1 MPLILPGNVGSAT
14 ATTGYDVAN
23 SLRFNDDSQDFLNR
37 TLGTPTNNKKWTYS
51 AWLKKSSQTD
61 MIMFSCGANNNDRG
75 LIYFNNT
82 GDLNIYGATS
92 GSGTYFL
99 ATNRLFRDNSAW
111 YHIVISY
118 DSTQATSTNRIKIYV
133 NGIQETSLSQT
144 TYPAENHNSYFN
156 SAIRHDISG
165 RMPISSDYLYNG
177 YMSEVVFIDGSQL
190 DPTSFGEFDSDS
202 PTIWKPKD
210 VSGLTFGTNGFY
222 LDFEN
227 SGSLGADV
235 SGNGNNFT
243 VNNLTSIDQSTDTCT
258 NNFATF
264 NPLDKAQSS
273 ATYSEGN
280 LKWTTTSGYFWNRS
294 TIGVSSGKWYFEAKL
309 TSAPQH
315 AHVGIVDEAPDDNSD
330 SIEGGTYNWGYK
342 NSSGEIYNNGSGS
355 SYGSTYTT
363 GDIIGVYLDLDH
375 NKLYFAK
382 NGAIQNS
389 GTGISITDPA
399 STDTGNYF
407 FAVGDNASA
416 TNGTWEANFG
426 SPAFSISS
434 GNSDPNGYGNFE
446 YSPNDGGSA
455 SFDSTA
461 KDFYALNTKNLAE
474 FG

>member
-1 MPLILPGNVGSAT
+1 
-14 ATTGYDVAN
+14 
-23 SLRFNDDSQDFLNR
+23 
-37 TLGTPTNNKKWTYS
+37 
-51 AWLKKSSQTD
+51 
-61 MIMFSCGANNNDRG
+61 MFSCGANNNDRG

-264 NPLDKAQSS
+264 NPLDVAQSS

-280 LKWTTTSGYFWNRS
+280 LKWTTTSGYFWNRA

-309 TSAPQH
+309 SAGSGL
-315 AHVGIVDEAPDDNSD
+315 AHIGISDEAPEDNSD
-330 SIEGGTYNWGYK
+330 SMEGGAYNWAYK
-342 NSSGEIYNNGSGS
+342 DS
-355 SYGSTYTT
+355 
-363 GDIIGVYLDLDH
+363 D
-375 NKLYFAK
+375 
-382 NGAIQNS
+382 
-389 GTGISITDPA
+389 
-399 STDTGNYF
+399 
-407 FAVGDNASA
+407 
-416 TNGTWEANFG
+416 
-426 SPAFSISS
+426 
-434 GNSDPNGYGNFE
+434 GNSME
-446 YSPNDGGSA
+446 
-455 SFDSTA
+455 
-461 KDFYALNTKNLAE
+461 
-474 FG
+474 